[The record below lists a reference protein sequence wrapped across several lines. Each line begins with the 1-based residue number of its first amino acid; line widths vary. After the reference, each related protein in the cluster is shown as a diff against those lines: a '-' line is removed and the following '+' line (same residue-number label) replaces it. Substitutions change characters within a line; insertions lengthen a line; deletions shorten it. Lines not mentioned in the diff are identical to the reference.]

1 MIRGIRALRHQTLT
15 LQIIQEERRKI
26 TPTAA

>member
-15 LQIIQEERRKI
+15 LRMVQEEKRKI

>member
-15 LQIIQEERRKI
+15 LRIIQEEGRKI